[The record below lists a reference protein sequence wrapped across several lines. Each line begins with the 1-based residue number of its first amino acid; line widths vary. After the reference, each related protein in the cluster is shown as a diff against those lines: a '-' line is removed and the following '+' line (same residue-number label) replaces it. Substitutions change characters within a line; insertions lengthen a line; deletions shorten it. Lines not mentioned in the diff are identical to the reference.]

1 MNEYIKKGDLL
12 RNFDLKLAK
21 WKEYKEKGHQDVT
34 HENFVDDVILVY
46 EWVLNDIERM

>member
-21 WKEYKEKGHQDVT
+21 WKEYKEKRTSGC
-34 HENFVDDVILVY
+34 Y
-46 EWVLNDIERM
+46 A